1 MRQKI
6 RVFKA
11 GLSFSKTLPDGPW
24 AFETRDLDA
33 VARALGEDV
42 LVALQRC
49 FVWAD
54 RLQSLLSFGYHEKEP
69 KRSMAHERNLHFTAW
84 TGGGILFEAA
94 EAVND
99 LNTAGVAALL
109 QDPTDWRKLLRMAR
123 RWRKNRLLVRVRQNL
138 AFHVDRKLMR
148 LGTDMLLKGLGKTTS
163 LRRVIR
169 IMAHDHAH
177 LTGHLQAVFS
187 GALRGCGVM

>member
-1 MRQKI
+1 
-6 RVFKA
+6 
-11 GLSFSKTLPDGPW
+11 
-24 AFETRDLDA
+24 
-33 VARALGEDV
+33 
-42 LVALQRC
+42 
-49 FVWAD
+49 
-54 RLQSLLSFGYHEKEP
+54 
-69 KRSMAHERNLHFTAW
+69 MAHERNLHFTAW

-148 LGTDMLLKGLGKTTS
+148 RGLAAARADDERVLILGGDSRRSGHTFMRLGTDMLLKGLGKTTS